1 MIPPIFRNVSSRKS
15 RDVQIEFRGLN
26 QNLYVGENEFSS
38 MKNMSS
44 THYPVLS
51 PREKRSIY
59 SGNSD
64 TLNALHTAQGQ
75 LIHIEGKDFY
85 YNGTR
90 QGTFEEEGKKQ
101 LVSMG
106 AYVVIFPDKKI
117 FNTSTG
123 EFEDM
128 EATYETEDDVTFTLT
143 NINGDEYA
151 IETTSDAAPSEPNN
165 AEYWLDTSGV
175 PNVLKQYSASS
186 GVGVSIPTTYTNIF
200 SRGIGAFFNQYDGI
214 TISGSELEAF
224 NGSFVLQ
231 KVSENYIVVIGFV
244 DEVKTQK
251 GKLVV
256 QRKVPDM
263 DFICELNNR
272 LWGCSSKNHE
282 VYASKLGDPKNFYS
296 YAGISTDSYALT
308 IGSDGDFTG
317 CISHLGYVLFFKEDV
332 IHKVYGSKPSNFQLT
347 DTHAR
352 GVEKGSEESLCIV
365 NETLYYKSRDGICA
379 YDGGL
384 PTEVSQSLG
393 TTQYMNANAG
403 TLANKYY
410 VSMCDTFGDYSL
422 FVYDESKNLW
432 HREDDIKAECFV
444 RINGAL
450 YFVSDN
456 KIIGTGETE
465 GLPTFTKAEEESV
478 EFEAVTGDI
487 LYSETHKK
495 YISRINVKAS
505 VSAQSELKA
514 YVQYDNGE
522 WEKVCEIKGASD
534 RTHLIPI
541 KTKRSD
547 KIKLK
552 FEGSGDCKV
561 FAISKVIEVGS
572 DI

>member
-1 MIPPIFRNVSSRKS
+1 MLMPQLNVTRKS
-15 RDVQIEFRGLN
+15 KDVQIEFRGLN
-26 QNLYVGENEFSS
+26 QNLYVGENEFSY

-59 SGNSD
+59 SGNSG
-64 TLNALHTAQGQ
+64 TLNALHTAQGK
-75 LIHIEGKDFY
+75 LIHIDGTDFC
-85 YNGTR
+85 YNGMP
-90 QGTFEEEGKKQ
+90 QGKVTEGKKQ

-106 AYVVIFPDKKI
+106 AYVVIFPDKKL
-117 FNTSTG
+117 FNTASM
-123 EFEDM
+123 EFEDL
-128 EATYETEDDVTFTLT
+128 EASFTTTGGASYVLT
-143 NINGDEYA
+143 NIDGDEYTV
-151 IETTSDAAPSEPNN
+151 ETISATAPSEPKNE
-165 AEYWLDTSGV
+165 EYWIDTSDI
-175 PNVLKQYSASS
+175 PHVLKQYSSASAMW
-186 GVGVSIPTTYTNIF
+186 VTVPTTYTKI
-200 SRGIGAFFNQYDGI
+200 RAAGIGSTIDYFN
-214 TISGSELEAF
+214 S
-224 NGSFVLQ
+224 NFVLQ
-231 KVSENYIVVIGFV
+231 KVADDYIVVIGIIDAV
-244 DEVKTQK
+244 TEQEEELTVE
-251 GKLVV
+251 
-256 QRKVPDM
+256 RKVPDM

-384 PTEVSQSLG
+384 PMEVSQSLG
-393 TTQYMNANAG
+393 TTQYMNASAG
-403 TLANKYY
+403 TLGNKYY
-410 VSMCDTFGDYSL
+410 VSMCDSFGDYSL

-456 KIIGTGETE
+456 KIIGVGETE
-465 GLPTFTKAEEESV
+465 DLPTFTKTDEAAV
-478 EFEAVTGDI
+478 LFEAVMGDI

-495 YISRINVKAS
+495 YISRINVKLS
-505 VSAQSELKA
+505 LSEGSLFET
-514 YVQYDNGE
+514 YIQYDGGD
-522 WEKVCEIKGASD
+522 WEKVSTIEAATKKTC
-534 RTHLIPI
+534 LIPI
-541 KTKRSD
+541 RVRRAD
-547 KIKLK
+547 NIRIKFK
-552 FEGSGDCKV
+552 GNGECKV
-561 FAISKVIEVGS
+561 FAVSKIVEVGS

>member
-51 PREKRSIY
+51 PRENRSVY
-59 SGNSD
+59 SGNNG
-64 TLNALHTAQGQ
+64 TLNALHTAQGK
-75 LIHIEGKDFY
+75 LIHIDGTDFC
-85 YNGTR
+85 YNGIP
-90 QGTFEEEGKKQ
+90 QGKVTSGKKQ

-117 FNTSTG
+117 FNTASM
-123 EFEDM
+123 EFEDL
-128 EATYETEDDVTFTLT
+128 EASFTTTGGASYVLT
-143 NINGDEYA
+143 NIDGDEYTV
-151 IETTSDAAPSEPNN
+151 ETIGATAPSEPQNE
-165 AEYWLDTSGV
+165 AYWIDTSDK
-175 PNVLKQYSASS
+175 PHVLKQYSSASAMW
-186 GVGVSIPTTYTNIF
+186 VTVPTTYTKIKAA
-200 SRGIGAFFNQYDGI
+200 GIGTRFSQYDGVTI
-214 TISGSELEAF
+214 TGSTIDYF
-224 NGSFVLQ
+224 NNNFVLQ
-231 KVSENYIVVIGFV
+231 KTAGDYIVVIGII
-244 DEVKTQK
+244 DEVTQQESE
-251 GKLVV
+251 LTVS
-256 QRKVPDM
+256 RKVPDM
-263 DFICELNNR
+263 DFVCELNNR
-272 LWGCSSKNHE
+272 IWGCSSKNHE
-282 VYASKLGDPKNFYS
+282 IYASKLGDPKNFYS
-296 YAGISTDSYALT
+296 YAGISTDSYAMT
-308 IGSDGDFTG
+308 VGSDGDFTG

-332 IHKVYGSKPSNFQLT
+332 IHKIYGSKPSNFQLT

-393 TTQYMNANAG
+393 ITQYMNASAG
-403 TLANKYY
+403 TLGNKYY

-432 HREDDIKAECFV
+432 HREDDTKAECFV

-456 KIIGTGETE
+456 KIIGVGEAE
-465 GLPTFTKAEEESV
+465 NLPTFTKADEPTV

-495 YISRINVKAS
+495 YISRINVKLS
-505 VSAQSELKA
+505 LSEGSLFET
-514 YVQYDNGE
+514 YIQYDGGE
-522 WEKVCEIKGASD
+522 WEKVSAIEADVKKTC
-534 RTHLIPI
+534 LIPI
-541 KTKRSD
+541 RVKRAD
-547 KIKLK
+547 NIRIKFK
-552 FEGSGDCKV
+552 GNGECKV
-561 FAISKVIEVGS
+561 YAVSKIVEVGS

>member
-59 SGNSD
+59 SGNSG
-64 TLNALHTAQGQ
+64 TLNALHTAQGK
-75 LIHIEGKDFY
+75 LIHIDGTDFC
-85 YNGTR
+85 YNGIP
-90 QGTFEEEGKKQ
+90 QGKVTEGKKQ
-101 LVSMG
+101 LVSIG
-106 AYVVIFPDKKI
+106 AYVVIFPDKKL
-117 FNTSTG
+117 FNTASM
-123 EFEDM
+123 EFEDL
-128 EATYETEDDVTFTLT
+128 EASFTTTSGASYVLT
-143 NINGDEYA
+143 NVDGDEYTV
-151 IETTSDAAPSEPNN
+151 ETISATAPSEPKNE
-165 AEYWLDTSGV
+165 EYWIDTSDL
-175 PNVLKQYSASS
+175 PHVLKQYSSASAMW
-186 GVGVSIPTTYTNIF
+186 VTVPTTYTKI
-200 SRGIGAFFNQYDGI
+200 RAAGIGTFFNQYDGV
-214 TISGSELEAF
+214 TISGSAIDYF
-224 NGSFVLQ
+224 NSDFVLQ
-231 KVSENYIVVIGFV
+231 KVADDYIVVIGIIDAV
-244 DEVKTQK
+244 TTQEEE
-251 GKLVV
+251 LTVE
-256 QRKVPDM
+256 RKVPDM

-393 TTQYMNANAG
+393 ITQYMNASAG
-403 TLANKYY
+403 TLGNKYY

-456 KIIGTGETE
+456 KIIGVGETE
-465 GLPTFTKAEEESV
+465 ELPTFTKTSEDAV
-478 EFEAVTGDI
+478 DWNVVTGDI
-487 LYSETHKK
+487 LYFETHKK
-495 YISRINVKAS
+495 YISRINKKALLP
-505 VSAQSELKA
+505 AQSVFRV

-522 WEKVCEIKGASD
+522 WEKVCEMNKASD
-534 RTHLIPI
+534 GPHLLPI

-547 KIKLK
+547 KIRLKL
-552 FEGSGDCKV
+552 EGSGDAKV